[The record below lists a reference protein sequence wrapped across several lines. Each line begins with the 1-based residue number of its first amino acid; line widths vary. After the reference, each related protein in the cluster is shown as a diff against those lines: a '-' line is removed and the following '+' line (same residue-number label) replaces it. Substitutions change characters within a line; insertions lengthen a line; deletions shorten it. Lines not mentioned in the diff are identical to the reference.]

1 MDDEESFG
9 YKRFAEFAKSTFTAD
24 LNGKTAT
31 FVNSVSVGAG
41 WAQDVEEMYYNRMI
55 ERIVIMGAET
65 APKAV
70 TIDGE
75 KLDFSFSEDSKVIV
89 IRKPDQSAMG
99 NFTIALN
106 MSE

>member
-1 MDDEESFG
+1 
-9 YKRFAEFAKSTFTAD
+9 
-24 LNGKTAT
+24 
-31 FVNSVSVGAG
+31 
-41 WAQDVEEMYYNRMI
+41 
-55 ERIVIMGAET
+55 MGAET